1 MSEITANKEIFSD
14 IVGSADP
21 EIEAMMKAGV
31 HLGHAKSK
39 SHPSMQPYVYGIRN
53 TIAIIDLVKTKEG
66 LHKAEDFLCGVTRRG
81 GLILLV
87 GTSPAARRVIPELA
101 ERTNMPYFIER
112 WIGGTLTNFKTISKR
127 VEYMQTLE
135 REKAEG
141 GFEKY
146 TKKERMKK
154 DEEITR
160 LKRFFDGLRR
170 LTRIPDAVLVVDTL
184 HDSTAVREA
193 RKMKIPLVALVDTNI
208 NINLVDVPIPAN
220 DDALSA
226 VTYMIGRLGAAME
239 EGQKQTKGPR

>member
-1 MSEITANKEIFSD
+1 MDKEVFSEIT
-14 IVGSADP
+14 GSADP
-21 EIEAMMKAGV
+21 EIDAMMKAGV
-31 HLGHAKSK
+31 HLGHSKSK
-39 SHPSMQPYVYGIRN
+39 SHPSMRDNLYGIRN

-66 LHKAEDFLCGVTRRG
+66 LKKAEDFVREITQRG

-87 GTSPAARRVIPELA
+87 GTSPAARRVIPQLA
-101 ERTNMPYFIER
+101 ETTNMPYFIER
-112 WIGGTLTNFKTISKR
+112 WIGGTLTNYKTISKR
-127 VEYMQTLE
+127 VEHMQALE

-170 LTRIPDAVLVVDTL
+170 LTRLPDAVLVVDTL
-184 HDSTAVREA
+184 HDVTAVREA
-193 RKMKIPLVALVDTNI
+193 RKMNIPLIAFVDSNTD
-208 NINLVDVPIPAN
+208 INLVDIPIPAN

-226 VTYMIGRLGAAME
+226 VTYIISRLGAAME
-239 EGQKQTKGPR
+239 DGQRMRGAQAK